1 MKKTVVLT
9 DSACDLPQELAD
21 KHHIDIMCFKIALD
35 GEGYTECVDFDGEKF
50 CELLR
55 QSNGLPTTSQ
65 VTQFEFEEQFER
77 YDAQGV
83 EQVLYISINAG
94 GSGTNAAAHAAAQE
108 FSQTHPDSPMRIT
121 IVDSHCYSMGYGREA
136 IIASG
141 MLEAGKPMEEV
152 AAYLEDRFARTEI
165 LLTAYTLKVIRKSGR
180 ISAASAIAGDLLGIH
195 PIFTL
200 NDGVSQVIKKARGDK
215 MVVTAMV
222 SALKSRMAPGTP
234 YLIAV
239 TDKKYAQEYA
249 EACEKALGY
258 PPELIYQL
266 GCAVCS
272 NTGPEAVGII
282 YEGAQKRER

>member
-35 GEGYTECVDFDGEKF
+35 GEGYTERVDFDGEKF

-141 MLEAGKPMEEV
+141 ILEAGKPMEEV

>member
-35 GEGYTECVDFDGEKF
+35 GEGYTERVDFDGEKF

-234 YLIAV
+234 ALLAV

>member
-35 GEGYTECVDFDGEKF
+35 GEGYTERVDFDGEKF

-108 FSQTHPDSPMRIT
+108 FSQTHPESPMRIT